1 VHRAASAF
9 IGGVMRHI
17 PHDVE
22 TGLEGVLGSRSGDNI
37 GVFPHQHPRLQSPRS
52 HPEGEVTI
60 MPAPEAT
67 HDVLNSCGE
76 PETAGVRQDEED
88 GWVSDQSWSED
99 SPVGYR
105 QTAKHHHSRLNK
117 RRHTDRHH
125 SSIHAHH
132 HTRVPLH
139 HHSRLPVHHHSRLLL
154 HHLSRLPLHVPMGIS
169 TDTTPAAGSPNLAPD
184 APNLPVAEVSSSSMA
199 TADEE
204 TRGRRLPASIPSTP
218 ERLPRHMR
226 IMSLRGSAAS
236 SREVSPVRSIRW
248 ADEGAG
254 ASPATARWPQ
264 SPCASARSS
273 RAPSRAPS
281 PGPSTPSEPT
291 EPDLG

>member
-1 VHRAASAF
+1 
-9 IGGVMRHI
+9 MRHI

-22 TGLEGVLGSRSGDNI
+22 TGLKGVLGSRNI
-37 GVFPHQHPRLQSPRS
+37 GVFPHQHPRLQSPHS
-52 HPEGEVTI
+52 HPEGEETV
-60 MPAPEAT
+60 MPTSEAT
-67 HDVLNSCGE
+67 HDMSNSCGE
-76 PETAGVRQDEED
+76 PETAVVRQDEED
-88 GWVSDQSWSED
+88 GWVSDRSWSED
-99 SPVGYR
+99 APAGYR

-125 SSIHAHH
+125 SSTHH
-132 HTRVPLH
+132 SRLPLH
-139 HHSRLPVHHHSRLLL
+139 HHSRLPFHHHSRLPL
-154 HHLSRLPLHVPMGIS
+154 HHHPRLPLHVPMGIS
-169 TDTTPAAGSPNLAPD
+169 TTTIPAAGSLKLAPD
-184 APNLPVAEVSSSSMA
+184 ALNSPVTEVSPSSMA

-204 TRGRRLPASIPSTP
+204 ARGRRLHVSTPSTP

-226 IMSLRGSAAS
+226 IMSLRGSATS

-254 ASPATARWPQ
+254 DSPATARWPQ

-281 PGPSTPSEPT
+281 PGPSTPSETT

>member
-1 VHRAASAF
+1 
-9 IGGVMRHI
+9 MRHI
-17 PHDVE
+17 SHDVE
-22 TGLEGVLGSRSGDNI
+22 AGLKGVLGSRSGNYI

-52 HPEGEVTI
+52 HPEGEETV

-67 HDVLNSCGE
+67 HDVLNSCRE
-76 PETAGVRQDEED
+76 PETAGIRQDEED
-88 GWVSDQSWSED
+88 GWVSDRSWSED
-99 SPVGYR
+99 ASVGYR
-105 QTAKHHHSRLNK
+105 QSAKHHHSRLNK

-125 SSIHAHH
+125 SSIH
-132 HTRVPLH
+132 VH
-139 HHSRLPVHHHSRLLL
+139 HHSRLPPHHHSRLPFHHHSRLPFHHHSRLSL
-154 HHLSRLPLHVPMGIS
+154 HHHSRLPLHVPMG
-169 TDTTPAAGSPNLAPD
+169 TPAAGSPEPAAD
-184 APNLPVAEVSSSSMA
+184 EVSPSSMA

-204 TRGRRLPASIPSTP
+204 TRGRRLPASTPSTP

-264 SPCASARSS
+264 SPCASGRSS

-281 PGPSTPSEPT
+281 PGPSTPGEPT

>member
-1 VHRAASAF
+1 VVHRAASAF

-22 TGLEGVLGSRSGDNI
+22 TGLKGVLGSRSGNNI
-37 GVFPHQHPRLQSPRS
+37 GLFSHEHPRLQSPRS
-52 HPEGEVTI
+52 HPEGEETV

-67 HDVLNSCGE
+67 HDVLNSCRE

-88 GWVSDQSWSED
+88 GWVSDRSWSED
-99 SPVGYR
+99 APVGYR
-105 QTAKHHHSRLNK
+105 QTSRHHHSRLNK
-117 RRHTDRHH
+117 KRHSDRHH
-125 SSIHAHH
+125 SPVHAHH
-132 HTRVPLH
+132 HSRPPLH
-139 HHSRLPVHHHSRLLL
+139 HHSRLPLHHHSRLPL
-154 HHLSRLPLHVPMGIS
+154 HHHSRLPLHVPMGAIP
-169 TDTTPAAGSPNLAPD
+169 PAADSPKPD
-184 APNLPVAEVSSSSMA
+184 EVLPSSMA

-204 TRGRRLPASIPSTP
+204 TRGRRPPASTSTS

-226 IMSLRGSAAS
+226 IMSLRGSTAS

-248 ADEGAG
+248 ADEGTGAG
-254 ASPATARWPQ
+254 PATGRWRQ
-264 SPCASARSS
+264 SPCASAGSS

>member
-1 VHRAASAF
+1 
-9 IGGVMRHI
+9 MRHI

-22 TGLEGVLGSRSGDNI
+22 TGLTLKDVLGSRGGNNI
-37 GVFPHQHPRLQSPRS
+37 GAFPDQHPRLQSPRS
-52 HPEGEVTI
+52 HPEGKETV
-60 MPAPEAT
+60 MPAAEAT
-67 HDVLNSCGE
+67 QDGLNSCGE

-88 GWVSDQSWSED
+88 GWVSDRSRSED
-99 SPVGYR
+99 TLAGCR
-105 QTAKHHHSRLNK
+105 QTSKHHHSRFNK
-117 RRHTDRHH
+117 RRHPDRHH
-125 SSIHAHH
+125 SSVHVHH
-132 HTRVPLH
+132 HSLHHHSRLPFHHHSRLPLH
-139 HHSRLPVHHHSRLLL
+139 HHSRLP
-154 HHLSRLPLHVPMGIS
+154 LHVPTS
-169 TDTTPAAGSPNLAPD
+169 VAPTAGSPKVAPD
-184 APNLPVAEVSSSSMA
+184 EVSPSSMA
-199 TADEE
+199 PADE
-204 TRGRRLPASIPSTP
+204 TRGRRLPES
-218 ERLPRHMR
+218 ERLPRNLR

-281 PGPSTPSEPT
+281 PEPSTTPESV

>member
-1 VHRAASAF
+1 
-9 IGGVMRHI
+9 MRHI

-22 TGLEGVLGSRSGDNI
+22 TGLKGVLGSRSGNNI
-37 GVFPHQHPRLQSPRS
+37 GVFPHQHPHLRSPRS
-52 HPEGEVTI
+52 HPEGEETV

-67 HDVLNSCGE
+67 HDVSNLCGE
-76 PETAGVRQDEED
+76 PEAAGVRQDEED
-88 GWVSDQSWSED
+88 GWVSDRSWSEHA
-99 SPVGYR
+99 SEGYR
-105 QTAKHHHSRLNK
+105 QTAKHHHSRFNK

-125 SSIHAHH
+125 SSTHHA
-132 HTRVPLH
+132 RLPLH
-139 HHSRLPVHHHSRLLL
+139 HHSRLPFHHHSRLPL
-154 HHLSRLPLHVPMGIS
+154 HHHSRLPLHVPMGIS
-169 TDTTPAAGSPNLAPD
+169 TSTTPAADLPKLAPD
-184 APNLPVAEVSSSSMA
+184 ARNSPVAEVSPSSMA

-204 TRGRRLPASIPSTP
+204 TRGRRLPASTPSTP

-254 ASPATARWPQ
+254 AAPSTARWPQ

-273 RAPSRAPS
+273 RAPSPE
-281 PGPSTPSEPT
+281 PSTPGEPT
-291 EPDLG
+291 EPDVG

>member
-1 VHRAASAF
+1 MVHRAASAF

-22 TGLEGVLGSRSGDNI
+22 TGFKGMLGSRSGNF

-52 HPEGEVTI
+52 HPEGKETV

-67 HDVLNSCGE
+67 HDLLNSCGE

-88 GWVSDQSWSED
+88 GWVSDRSWSED
-99 SPVGYR
+99 APMGYR
-105 QTAKHHHSRLNK
+105 QSAKHHHSRLNK

-132 HTRVPLH
+132 HSRLPLHHHSRLPFH
-139 HHSRLPVHHHSRLLL
+139 HHSRLPVHHHSRL
-154 HHLSRLPLHVPMGIS
+154 PLHVPMGIS
-169 TDTTPAAGSPNLAPD
+169 TSTAPAAGSPKLAPD
-184 APNLPVAEVSSSSMA
+184 EVSPSSMV
-199 TADEE
+199 TVDEE
-204 TRGRRLPASIPSTP
+204 TRGRRLPASTPSTP
-218 ERLPRHMR
+218 ERLPRDMR
-226 IMSLRGSAAS
+226 ILSLRGSATS

-248 ADEGAG
+248 GAG
-254 ASPATARWPQ
+254 ASPATVRWPQ

-273 RAPSRAPS
+273 RAPS
-281 PGPSTPSEPT
+281 PGPSTPGEPI